1 MLPMIPQDKANH
13 FIYGYLIYFVIQFF
27 VPAMF
32 AFFFTVAIA
41 ILKEVYDEFSNKGNP
56 ESLDAVYTIAGCLP
70 LYFIQT
76 LQC

>member
-13 FIYGYLIYFVIQFF
+13 FIYGCLIYFVAQFF
-27 VPAMF
+27 IPVMF
-32 AFFFTVAIA
+32 AFFFTATIAIA
-41 ILKEVYDEFSNKGNP
+41 KELYDHFSKKGNP
-56 ESLDAVYTIAGCLP
+56 ESLDAIYTIAGCLP